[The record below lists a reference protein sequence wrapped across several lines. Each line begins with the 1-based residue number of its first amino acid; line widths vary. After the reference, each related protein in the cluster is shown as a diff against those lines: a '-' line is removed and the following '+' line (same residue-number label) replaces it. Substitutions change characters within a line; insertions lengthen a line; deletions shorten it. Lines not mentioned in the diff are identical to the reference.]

1 MKIVNKNNWKT
12 VGNITL
18 EKNAFDAIKC
28 EKNTLVIAGP
38 GAGKTE
44 LLAQKACYL
53 FETNLCRAP
62 QKILAISFKK
72 DSAENLKER
81 VLKRYGEE
89 IKDRFISLTYDAFF
103 KSIVDHF
110 IYSLPVNCRPNIN
123 YVIADYNMI
132 NEAFK
137 KAANKNI
144 NLDRSIIKSENK
156 KINSVTLPLDE
167 NSLEGKVWNY
177 LLKGFDNNEAAITFS
192 MITKLATYIVGT
204 NPMIK
209 RAIQA
214 TYSYVFLD
222 EFQDTTELQYLFLK
236 SCFKDS
242 KSIIT
247 AVGDYKQR
255 IMVWAGALKTVF
267 NDFRSDFNADDFNLI
282 MNYRSAPRLVSLQK
296 AMYGILNESQ
306 SYVGTSDKWN
316 DDDGCVKLLMSK
328 NELQESQDVVE
339 SIKENISDGMDLK
352 DICILCKQKIKDYTS
367 QIIVD
372 LQKEG
377 IRARDEGE
385 YQELLSEPIVNLI
398 LNFLKLSVNRK
409 SPDEWINLET
419 EYIAIMGETD
429 ENQDDLYRD
438 CIDKLDCKLKEIN
451 KYLKLPLDINKFN
464 YMIDNIID
472 FFNIDRIKARY
483 ITYKQGDY
491 FNETITKF
499 KDLFWKEYKYAELN
513 MIKAIEGFRG
523 LYSIPIMTIHKSK
536 GLEYSAVYFIGLED
550 DAFWNYNNQQEEDR
564 CAFFVAI
571 SRAKKFLMFT
581 FCEHRK
587 NTKNPIQKTEKIEEF
602 YDLLSRSKVAEKIDK
617 RDSVC

>member
-1 MKIVNKNNWKT
+1 MKIVNENNWKT

-123 YVIADYNMI
+123 YVIADDNMI

-137 KAANKNI
+137 KAANKDI
-144 NLDRSIIKSENK
+144 SLDRSIIKNKNK

-209 RAIQA
+209 RAIHA

-267 NDFRSDFNADDFNLI
+267 DDFRSDFNADDFNLI

-296 AMYGILNESQ
+296 AMYGILHESQ

-328 NELQESQDVVE
+328 NELQESQNVVE

-367 QIIVD
+367 QIIID

-385 YQELLSEPIVNLI
+385 YQEQLSEPIVNLI

-409 SPDEWINLET
+409 SPDEWINLEI

-491 FNETITKF
+491 FNKTITKF
-499 KDLFWKEYKYAELN
+499 KNLFWEEYKYAELN

-550 DAFWNYNNQQEEDR
+550 DAFWNYNNQQEDR

-581 FCEHRK
+581 FCEQRK

>member
-1 MKIVNKNNWKT
+1 MKIVNENNWKT

-18 EKNAFDAIKC
+18 EKNALDAIKC

-123 YVIADYNMI
+123 YVIADDNMI

-137 KAANKNI
+137 KAANKDI
-144 NLDRSIIKSENK
+144 SLDRSIIKNKNK

-192 MITKLATYIVGT
+192 MITKLATYIVDT

-267 NDFRSDFNADDFNLI
+267 DDFRSDFNADDFNLI

-328 NELQESQDVVE
+328 NELQESQNVVE

-367 QIIVD
+367 QIIID

-385 YQELLSEPIVNLI
+385 YQEQLSEPIVNLI

-419 EYIAIMGETD
+419 EYIAIMDETD
-429 ENQDDLYRD
+429 ENQDDIYRD
-438 CIDKLDCKLKEIN
+438 CIYKLDCKLKEIN

-491 FNETITKF
+491 FNKTITKF
-499 KDLFWKEYKYAELN
+499 KDLFWKEYEYAELN

-581 FCEHRK
+581 FCEQRK

-602 YDLLSRSKVAEKIDK
+602 YDLLSESKVAEKIDK
-617 RDSVC
+617 RDCV

>member
-123 YVIADYNMI
+123 YVIADDNMI

-137 KAANKNI
+137 KAANKDI
-144 NLDRSIIKSENK
+144 SLDRSIIKNENK

-192 MITKLATYIVGT
+192 MITKLATYIVDT

-267 NDFRSDFNADDFNLI
+267 DDFRSDFNADDFNLI

-328 NELQESQDVVE
+328 NELQESQNVVE

-367 QIIVD
+367 QIIID

-385 YQELLSEPIVNLI
+385 YQEQLSEPIVNLI

-409 SPDEWINLET
+409 SPDEWINLEI

-491 FNETITKF
+491 FNKTITKF
-499 KDLFWKEYKYAELN
+499 KYLFWEEYKYAELN

-581 FCEHRK
+581 FCEQRK

-602 YDLLSRSKVAEKIDK
+602 YDLLSESKVAEKIDK
-617 RDSVC
+617 RDCV

>member
-1 MKIVNKNNWKT
+1 M
-12 VGNITL
+12 
-18 EKNAFDAIKC
+18 
-28 EKNTLVIAGP
+28 
-38 GAGKTE
+38 
-44 LLAQKACYL
+44 
-53 FETNLCRAP
+53 
-62 QKILAISFKK
+62 AISFKK

-123 YVIADYNMI
+123 YVIADDNMI

-137 KAANKNI
+137 KAANKDI
-144 NLDRSIIKSENK
+144 SLDRSIIKNKNK

-192 MITKLATYIVGT
+192 MITKLATYIVDT

-267 NDFRSDFNADDFNLI
+267 DDFRSDFNADDFNLI

-328 NELQESQDVVE
+328 NELQESQNVVE

-367 QIIVD
+367 QIIID

-385 YQELLSEPIVNLI
+385 YQEQLSEPIVNLI

-419 EYIAIMGETD
+419 EYIAIMDETD
-429 ENQDDLYRD
+429 ENQDDIYRD
-438 CIDKLDCKLKEIN
+438 CIYKLDCKLKEIN

-491 FNETITKF
+491 FNKTITKF
-499 KDLFWKEYKYAELN
+499 KDLFWKEYEYAELN

-581 FCEHRK
+581 FCEQRK

-602 YDLLSRSKVAEKIDK
+602 YDLLSESKVAEKIDK
-617 RDSVC
+617 RDCV

>member
-123 YVIADYNMI
+123 YVIADDNMI

-144 NLDRSIIKSENK
+144 NLDRSIIKNENK

-267 NDFRSDFNADDFNLI
+267 DDFRSDFNADDFNLI

-328 NELQESQDVVE
+328 NELQESQNVVE

-367 QIIVD
+367 QIIID
-372 LQKEG
+372 LQNEG

-385 YQELLSEPIVNLI
+385 YQEQLSEPIVNLI

-419 EYIAIMGETD
+419 EYIAIMDETD
-429 ENQDDLYRD
+429 ENQDDIYRD
-438 CIDKLDCKLKEIN
+438 CIYKLDCKLKEIN

-464 YMIDNIID
+464 YMIDHIID

-491 FNETITKF
+491 FNKTITKF
-499 KDLFWKEYKYAELN
+499 KDLFWKEYEYAELN

-564 CAFFVAI
+564 CTFFVAI

-581 FCEHRK
+581 FCEQRK

-602 YDLLSRSKVAEKIDK
+602 YDLLSESKVAEKIDK
-617 RDSVC
+617 RDCV

>member
-1 MKIVNKNNWKT
+1 MKIVNENNWKT

-72 DSAENLKER
+72 DSAKNLKER

-123 YVIADYNMI
+123 YVIADDNMI

-144 NLDRSIIKSENK
+144 NLDRSIIKNENK

-209 RAIQA
+209 RAIHA

-267 NDFRSDFNADDFNLI
+267 DDFRSDFNADDFNLI

-296 AMYGILNESQ
+296 AMYGILHESQ

-328 NELQESQDVVE
+328 NELQESQNVVE

-367 QIIVD
+367 QIIID

-385 YQELLSEPIVNLI
+385 YQEQLSEPIVNLI

-438 CIDKLDCKLKEIN
+438 CIDKLDCKLNEIN

-491 FNETITKF
+491 FNKTITKF
-499 KDLFWKEYKYAELN
+499 KNLFWKEYKYVELN

-581 FCEHRK
+581 FCEQRK

-602 YDLLSRSKVAEKIDK
+602 YDLLSESKVAEKIDK

>member
-1 MKIVNKNNWKT
+1 MKIVNENNWKT

-18 EKNAFDAIKC
+18 EKNALDAIKC

-53 FETNLCRAP
+53 FETNLCCAP

-110 IYSLPVNCRPNIN
+110 IYSLPVNCRPHIN
-123 YVIADYNMI
+123 YVIADDNMI

-137 KAANKNI
+137 KAANKDI
-144 NLDRSIIKSENK
+144 SLDRSIIKNENK

-192 MITKLATYIVGT
+192 MITKLATYIVDT

-267 NDFRSDFNADDFNLI
+267 DDFRSDFNADDFNLI

-328 NELQESQDVVE
+328 NELQESQNVVE

-367 QIIVD
+367 QIIID

-385 YQELLSEPIVNLI
+385 YQEQLSEPIVNLI

-409 SPDEWINLET
+409 SPDEWINLEI

-491 FNETITKF
+491 FNKTITKF
-499 KDLFWKEYKYAELN
+499 KDLFWKEYEYAELN

-581 FCEHRK
+581 FCEQRK

-602 YDLLSRSKVAEKIDK
+602 YDLLSESKVAEKIDK
-617 RDSVC
+617 RDCV

>member
-1 MKIVNKNNWKT
+1 MKIVNENNWKT

-18 EKNAFDAIKC
+18 EKNALDAIKC

-53 FETNLCRAP
+53 FETNLCCAP

-123 YVIADYNMI
+123 YVIADDNMI

-137 KAANKNI
+137 KAANKDI
-144 NLDRSIIKSENK
+144 SLDRSIIKNENK

-192 MITKLATYIVGT
+192 MITKLATYIVDT

-267 NDFRSDFNADDFNLI
+267 DDFRSDFNADDFNLI

-328 NELQESQDVVE
+328 NELQESQNVVE

-367 QIIVD
+367 QIIID

-385 YQELLSEPIVNLI
+385 YQEQLSEPIVNLI

-409 SPDEWINLET
+409 SPDEWINLEI

-491 FNETITKF
+491 FNKTITKF
-499 KDLFWKEYKYAELN
+499 KDLFWKEYEYAELN

-581 FCEHRK
+581 FCEQRK

-602 YDLLSRSKVAEKIDK
+602 YDLLSESKVAEKIDK
-617 RDSVC
+617 RDCV

>member
-1 MKIVNKNNWKT
+1 MKIVNENNWKT

-18 EKNAFDAIKC
+18 EKNALDAIKC

-123 YVIADYNMI
+123 YVIADDNMI

-137 KAANKNI
+137 KAANKDI
-144 NLDRSIIKSENK
+144 SLDRSIIKNENK

-192 MITKLATYIVGT
+192 MITKLATYIVDT

-267 NDFRSDFNADDFNLI
+267 DDFRSDFNADDFNLI

-328 NELQESQDVVE
+328 NELQESQNVVE

-367 QIIVD
+367 QIIID

-385 YQELLSEPIVNLI
+385 YQEQLSEPIVNLI

-409 SPDEWINLET
+409 SPDEWINLEI

-438 CIDKLDCKLKEIN
+438 CIDKLGCKLKEIN

-491 FNETITKF
+491 FNKTITKF
-499 KDLFWKEYKYAELN
+499 KDLFWKEYEYAELN

-581 FCEHRK
+581 FCEQRK

-602 YDLLSRSKVAEKIDK
+602 YDLLSESKVAEKIDK
-617 RDSVC
+617 RDCV

>member
-123 YVIADYNMI
+123 YVIADDNMI

-137 KAANKNI
+137 KAANKDI
-144 NLDRSIIKSENK
+144 SLDRSIIKNENK

-267 NDFRSDFNADDFNLI
+267 DDFRSDFNADDFNLI

-328 NELQESQDVVE
+328 NELQESQNVVE

-367 QIIVD
+367 QIIID

-385 YQELLSEPIVNLI
+385 YQEQLSEPIVNLI

-409 SPDEWINLET
+409 SPDEWINLEI

-491 FNETITKF
+491 FNKTITKF
-499 KDLFWKEYKYAELN
+499 KDLFWKEYEYAELN

-581 FCEHRK
+581 FCEQRK

-602 YDLLSRSKVAEKIDK
+602 YDLLSESKVAEKIDK
-617 RDSVC
+617 RDCV

>member
-1 MKIVNKNNWKT
+1 MKIVNENNWKT

-18 EKNAFDAIKC
+18 EKNALDAIKC

-123 YVIADYNMI
+123 YVIADDNMI

-137 KAANKNI
+137 KAANKDI
-144 NLDRSIIKSENK
+144 SLDRSTIKNKNK

-192 MITKLATYIVGT
+192 MITKLATYIVDT

-267 NDFRSDFNADDFNLI
+267 DDFRSDFNADDFNLI

-328 NELQESQDVVE
+328 NELQESQNVVE

-367 QIIVD
+367 QIIID

-385 YQELLSEPIVNLI
+385 YQEQLSEPIVNLI

-409 SPDEWINLET
+409 SPDEWINLEI

-499 KDLFWKEYKYAELN
+499 KNLFWEEYKYAELN

-581 FCEHRK
+581 FCEQRK

-602 YDLLSRSKVAEKIDK
+602 YDLLSESKVAEKIDK

>member
-1 MKIVNKNNWKT
+1 MKIVNKNDWKT

-81 VLKRYGEE
+81 VLNRYGEE

-123 YVIADYNMI
+123 YVIADDNMI

-137 KAANKNI
+137 KAANKDI
-144 NLDRSIIKSENK
+144 SLDRSIIKNENK

-192 MITKLATYIVGT
+192 MITKLATYIVDT

-267 NDFRSDFNADDFNLI
+267 DDFRSDFNADDFNLI

-328 NELQESQDVVE
+328 NELQESQNVVE

-367 QIIVD
+367 QIIID

-385 YQELLSEPIVNLI
+385 YQEQLSEPIVNLI

-409 SPDEWINLET
+409 SPDEWINLEI

-429 ENQDDLYRD
+429 ENEDDLYRD

-491 FNETITKF
+491 FNKTITKF
-499 KDLFWKEYKYAELN
+499 KYLFWEEYKYAELN

-550 DAFWNYNNQQEEDR
+550 DAFWNYNNQQDEDR
-564 CAFFVAI
+564 CTFFVAI

-581 FCEHRK
+581 FCEQRK

-602 YDLLSRSKVAEKIDK
+602 YDLLSESKVAEKIDK
-617 RDSVC
+617 RDCV

>member
-1 MKIVNKNNWKT
+1 M
-12 VGNITL
+12 
-18 EKNAFDAIKC
+18 
-28 EKNTLVIAGP
+28 
-38 GAGKTE
+38 
-44 LLAQKACYL
+44 
-53 FETNLCRAP
+53 
-62 QKILAISFKK
+62 
-72 DSAENLKER
+72 
-81 VLKRYGEE
+81 
-89 IKDRFISLTYDAFF
+89 
-103 KSIVDHF
+103 
-110 IYSLPVNCRPNIN
+110 
-123 YVIADYNMI
+123 
-132 NEAFK
+132 
-137 KAANKNI
+137 
-144 NLDRSIIKSENK
+144 
-156 KINSVTLPLDE
+156 
-167 NSLEGKVWNY
+167 WNY

-192 MITKLATYIVGT
+192 MITKLATYIVDT

-267 NDFRSDFNADDFNLI
+267 DDFRSDFNADDFNLI

-328 NELQESQDVVE
+328 NELQESQNVVE

-367 QIIVD
+367 QIIID

-385 YQELLSEPIVNLI
+385 YQEQLSEPIVNLI

-419 EYIAIMGETD
+419 EYIAIMDETD
-429 ENQDDLYRD
+429 ENQDDIYRD
-438 CIDKLDCKLKEIN
+438 CIYKLDCKLKEIN

-491 FNETITKF
+491 FNKTITKF
-499 KDLFWKEYKYAELN
+499 KDLFWKEYEYAELN

-581 FCEHRK
+581 FCEQRK

-602 YDLLSRSKVAEKIDK
+602 YDLLSESKVAEKIDK
-617 RDSVC
+617 RDCV

>member
-1 MKIVNKNNWKT
+1 MKIVNENNWKT

-18 EKNAFDAIKC
+18 EKNALDAIKC

-123 YVIADYNMI
+123 YVIADDNMI

-137 KAANKNI
+137 KAANKDI
-144 NLDRSIIKSENK
+144 SLDRSIIKNENK

-192 MITKLATYIVGT
+192 MITKLATYIVDT

-267 NDFRSDFNADDFNLI
+267 DDFRSDFNADDFNLI

-328 NELQESQDVVE
+328 NELQESQNVVE

-367 QIIVD
+367 QIIID

-385 YQELLSEPIVNLI
+385 YQEQLSEPIVNLI

-409 SPDEWINLET
+409 SPDEWINLEI

-438 CIDKLDCKLKEIN
+438 CID
-451 KYLKLPLDINKFN
+451 
-464 YMIDNIID
+464 
-472 FFNIDRIKARY
+472 
-483 ITYKQGDY
+483 
-491 FNETITKF
+491 
-499 KDLFWKEYKYAELN
+499 
-513 MIKAIEGFRG
+513 
-523 LYSIPIMTIHKSK
+523 
-536 GLEYSAVYFIGLED
+536 
-550 DAFWNYNNQQEEDR
+550 
-564 CAFFVAI
+564 
-571 SRAKKFLMFT
+571 
-581 FCEHRK
+581 
-587 NTKNPIQKTEKIEEF
+587 
-602 YDLLSRSKVAEKIDK
+602 
-617 RDSVC
+617 

>member
-1 MKIVNKNNWKT
+1 MKIVNENNWKT

-18 EKNAFDAIKC
+18 EKNALDAIKC

-123 YVIADYNMI
+123 YVIADDNMI

-137 KAANKNI
+137 KAANKDI
-144 NLDRSIIKSENK
+144 SLDRSIIKNENK

-267 NDFRSDFNADDFNLI
+267 DDFRSDFNADDFNLI

-328 NELQESQDVVE
+328 NELQESQNVVE

-367 QIIVD
+367 QIIID

-385 YQELLSEPIVNLI
+385 YQEQLSEPIVNLI

-419 EYIAIMGETD
+419 EYIAIMDETD
-429 ENQDDLYRD
+429 ENQDDIYRD
-438 CIDKLDCKLKEIN
+438 CIYKLDCKLKEIN

-491 FNETITKF
+491 FNKTITKF
-499 KDLFWKEYKYAELN
+499 KDLFWKEYEYAELN

-581 FCEHRK
+581 FCEQRK

-602 YDLLSRSKVAEKIDK
+602 YDLLSESKVAEKIDK
-617 RDSVC
+617 RDCV

>member
-1 MKIVNKNNWKT
+1 MKIVNENNWKT

-18 EKNAFDAIKC
+18 EKNALDAIKC

-123 YVIADYNMI
+123 YVIADDNMI

-137 KAANKNI
+137 KAANKDI
-144 NLDRSIIKSENK
+144 SLDRSIIKNENK

-192 MITKLATYIVGT
+192 MITKLATYIVDT

-267 NDFRSDFNADDFNLI
+267 DDFRSDFNADDFNLI

-328 NELQESQDVVE
+328 NELQESQNVVE

-367 QIIVD
+367 QIIID

-385 YQELLSEPIVNLI
+385 YQEQLSEPIVNLI

-409 SPDEWINLET
+409 SPDEWINLEI

-491 FNETITKF
+491 FNKTITKF
-499 KDLFWKEYKYAELN
+499 KYLFWEEYKYAELN

-581 FCEHRK
+581 FCEQRK

-602 YDLLSRSKVAEKIDK
+602 YDLLSESKVAEKIDK
-617 RDSVC
+617 RDCV

>member
-1 MKIVNKNNWKT
+1 MKIVNENNWKT

-18 EKNAFDAIKC
+18 EKNALDAIKC

-123 YVIADYNMI
+123 YVIADDNMI

-137 KAANKNI
+137 KAANKDI
-144 NLDRSIIKSENK
+144 SLDRSIIKNKNK

-192 MITKLATYIVGT
+192 MITKLATYIVDT

-267 NDFRSDFNADDFNLI
+267 DDFRSDFNADDFNLI

-328 NELQESQDVVE
+328 NELQESQNVVE

-367 QIIVD
+367 QIIID

-385 YQELLSEPIVNLI
+385 YQEQLSEPIVNLI

-409 SPDEWINLET
+409 SLDEWINLET
-419 EYIAIMGETD
+419 EYIAIMDETD
-429 ENQDDLYRD
+429 ENQDDIYRD
-438 CIDKLDCKLKEIN
+438 CIYKLDCKLKEIN

-491 FNETITKF
+491 FNKTITKF
-499 KDLFWKEYKYAELN
+499 KDLFWKEYEYAELN

-581 FCEHRK
+581 FCEQRK

-602 YDLLSRSKVAEKIDK
+602 YDLLSESKVAEKIDK
-617 RDSVC
+617 RDCV

>member
-123 YVIADYNMI
+123 YVIADDNMI

-144 NLDRSIIKSENK
+144 NLDRSIIKNENK

-267 NDFRSDFNADDFNLI
+267 DDFRSDFNADDFNLI

-328 NELQESQDVVE
+328 NELQESQNVVE

-367 QIIVD
+367 QIIID
-372 LQKEG
+372 LQNEG

-385 YQELLSEPIVNLI
+385 YQEQLSEPIVNLI

-419 EYIAIMGETD
+419 EYIAIMDETD
-429 ENQDDLYRD
+429 ENQDDIYRD
-438 CIDKLDCKLKEIN
+438 CIYKLDCKLKEIN

-491 FNETITKF
+491 FNKTITKF
-499 KDLFWKEYKYAELN
+499 KDLFWKEYEYAELN

-564 CAFFVAI
+564 CTFFVAI

-581 FCEHRK
+581 FCEQRK

-602 YDLLSRSKVAEKIDK
+602 YDLLSESKVAEKIDK
-617 RDSVC
+617 RDCV

>member
-1 MKIVNKNNWKT
+1 MKIVNKNDWKT

-81 VLKRYGEE
+81 VLNRYGEE

-123 YVIADYNMI
+123 YVIADDNMI

-137 KAANKNI
+137 KAANKDI
-144 NLDRSIIKSENK
+144 SLDRSIIKNENK

-192 MITKLATYIVGT
+192 MITKLATYIVDT

-267 NDFRSDFNADDFNLI
+267 DDFRSDFNADDFNLI

-328 NELQESQDVVE
+328 NELQESQNVVE

-367 QIIVD
+367 QIIID

-385 YQELLSEPIVNLI
+385 YQEQLSEPIVNLI

-409 SPDEWINLET
+409 SPDEWINLEI

-491 FNETITKF
+491 FNKTITKF
-499 KDLFWKEYKYAELN
+499 KYLFWEEYKYAELN

-550 DAFWNYNNQQEEDR
+550 DAFWNYNNQQDEDR
-564 CAFFVAI
+564 CTFFVAI

-581 FCEHRK
+581 FCEQRK

-602 YDLLSRSKVAEKIDK
+602 YDLLSESKVAEKIDK
-617 RDSVC
+617 RDCV

>member
-1 MKIVNKNNWKT
+1 MKIVNENNWKT

-18 EKNAFDAIKC
+18 EKNALDAIKC

-123 YVIADYNMI
+123 YVIADDNMI

-144 NLDRSIIKSENK
+144 NLDRSIIKNENK

-267 NDFRSDFNADDFNLI
+267 DDFRSDFNADDFNLI

-328 NELQESQDVVE
+328 NELQESQNVVE

-367 QIIVD
+367 QIIID

-385 YQELLSEPIVNLI
+385 YQEQLSEPIVNLI

-419 EYIAIMGETD
+419 EYIAIMDETD
-429 ENQDDLYRD
+429 ENQDDIYRD
-438 CIDKLDCKLKEIN
+438 CIYKLDCKLKEIN

-491 FNETITKF
+491 FNKTITKF
-499 KDLFWKEYKYAELN
+499 KDLFWKEYEYAELN

-581 FCEHRK
+581 FCEQRK

-602 YDLLSRSKVAEKIDK
+602 YDLLSESKVAEKIDK
-617 RDSVC
+617 RDCV

>member
-1 MKIVNKNNWKT
+1 MKIVNENNWKT

-18 EKNAFDAIKC
+18 EKNALDAIKC

-123 YVIADYNMI
+123 YVIADDNMI

-137 KAANKNI
+137 KAANKDI
-144 NLDRSIIKSENK
+144 SLDRSIIKNKNK

-192 MITKLATYIVGT
+192 MITKLATYIVDT

-267 NDFRSDFNADDFNLI
+267 DDFRSDFNADDFNLI

-328 NELQESQDVVE
+328 NELQESQNVVE

-367 QIIVD
+367 QIIID

-385 YQELLSEPIVNLI
+385 YQEQLSEPIVNLI

-419 EYIAIMGETD
+419 EYIAIMDETD
-429 ENQDDLYRD
+429 ENQDDIYRD
-438 CIDKLDCKLKEIN
+438 CIYKLDCKLKEIN

-491 FNETITKF
+491 FNKTITKF
-499 KDLFWKEYKYAELN
+499 KDLFWKEYEYAELN

-581 FCEHRK
+581 FCEQRK

-602 YDLLSRSKVAEKIDK
+602 YDLLSESKVAEKIGK
-617 RDSVC
+617 RDCV